1 LECAGRWRAFTISL
15 DSTLVQMSA
24 DGRHCAVTTKTN
36 LQFHAFERPTVH
48 REFAEDLG
56 GLLRQAT
63 FSRDGRWLAASAAKR
78 VGLWDLAT
86 GGPGA
91 LSEHGSK
98 HALVFVPEADELFAT
113 RIPEGT
119 PAGFRWGI
127 IPATNATAPPRLTR
141 LPLLRPNGFTSLVL
155 YSNRVV
161 MTTTNGTRILERN
174 ELERETGAPK
184 WAPTITGIS
193 SVSPD
198 GRWLG
203 IYRSF
208 DTALHIYQLPD
219 LKPAIKLT
227 LPASFGTVQFSPLS
241 NELAIGSMRPVTH
254 VKFWSTTAWEP
265 TRTLMNFGR
274 LLYTP
279 DGRGLWLSKDQRT
292 AGLYDASDR
301 SSRSY
306 CYPQAPC
313 HSPSVRMDD
322 IWP

>member
-1 LECAGRWRAFTISL
+1 
-15 DSTLVQMSA
+15 
-24 DGRHCAVTTKTN
+24 
-36 LQFHAFERPTVH
+36 
-48 REFAEDLG
+48 
-56 GLLRQAT
+56 
-63 FSRDGRWLAASAAKR
+63 
-78 VGLWDLAT
+78 
-86 GGPGA
+86 
-91 LSEHGSK
+91 
-98 HALVFVPEADELFAT
+98 
-113 RIPEGT
+113 
-119 PAGFRWGI
+119 
-127 IPATNATAPPRLTR
+127 
-141 LPLLRPNGFTSLVL
+141 
-155 YSNRVV
+155 

-292 AGLYDASDR
+292 AGLYDAQTFK
-301 SSRSY
+301 
-306 CYPQAPC
+306 PLLLLPTGTLPLAV
-313 HSPSVRMDD
+313 SPDGRHLAVSVDGQRLQLWNLGAVREEFGRLGLD
-322 IWP
+322 WEVR